1 MTAALTTHH
10 SHHSPLSP
18 PHHSQMVDYFKY
30 VGKELDDESFSLVL
44 NDLKDTAGR
53 VQMLNVAI
61 AVAE

>member
-1 MTAALTTHH
+1 
-10 SHHSPLSP
+10 
-18 PHHSQMVDYFKY
+18 MVDYFKY